1 MLPVTHLPSLPVARC
16 RAEDG
21 RKVEEGRK
29 ERKGRGGEDTANK
42 TWEVAGREFNP
53 EWNDRDRGTGK
64 KKKRFIFFG

>member
-1 MLPVTHLPSLPVARC
+1 MLPVTFLPSLPVARC

-29 ERKGRGGEDTANK
+29 EREEGEDTANK

-53 EWNDRDRGTGK
+53 EWNDRDRETGK
-64 KKKRFIFFG
+64 KKKRFFFFG